1 VNIDTNQISQI
12 FGLITSE
19 LSKGIDIAK
28 PITNEYIH
36 QYCTRELMFGITF
49 HIIAFTVVGLVI
61 LGWRLIIKTGERRD
75 NSLETLMPACT
86 IFSIGLIA
94 IAMILLCNGID
105 HIGNYIA
112 PLPALI
118 GK

>member
-1 VNIDTNQISQI
+1 MNIDTNQISQI

-19 LSKGIDIAK
+19 LGKGIDVAK
-28 PITNEYIH
+28 PVANEYLR
-36 QYCTRELMFGITF
+36 QYCSRELMFGITF
-49 HIIAFTVVGLVI
+49 HIIAFTIVGLVI
-61 LGWRLIIKTGERRD
+61 FGWRLIIKTREQRD
-75 NSLETLMPACT
+75 NSLEDILPTCT
-86 IFSIGLIA
+86 ISSIGLIA
-94 IAMILLCNGID
+94 IAMILLWNGIA